1 MLSFKALAQ
10 TETPSTADPK
20 RKRGGHN
27 LELAISDVMAM
38 LSLSSPSFDN
48 AGCPRAYAC
57 TPELTLGFATV
68 MRMSASL
75 FP

>member
-10 TETPSTADPK
+10 TENPSTADNK

-27 LELAISDVMAM
+27 LESAISDMKAI

-57 TPELTLGFATV
+57 TSELTLEFAAV